1 MRISTVHVRGDDP
14 IAEIVFAESRSA
26 ESWGV
31 VDKAIARFRAEE
43 PSPVSDTARIII
55 KARNGKPDMGLY
67 ITRTEDGIS
76 FAPYSIEFEDGGEI
90 DTLFVEFKE
99 LSPED

>member
-14 IAEIVFAESRSA
+14 IAEIVFAESRA
-26 ESWGV
+26 ESKSV
-31 VDKAIARFRAEE
+31 VAESIARFRAEE
-43 PSPVSDTARIII
+43 LPPVSDTARIIV

-67 ITRTEDGIS
+67 ITRSEDGIS

>member
-1 MRISTVHVRGDDP
+1 MRISTVHVKGDDP
-14 IAEIVFAESRSA
+14 IAEIVFPEGSTD
-26 ESWGV
+26 G
-31 VDKAIARFRAEE
+31 
-43 PSPVSDTARIII
+43 TARIIV
-55 KARNGKPDMGLY
+55 KARNGNPDMGLY

-99 LSPED
+99 LNLDN